1 MKYSIECEVDSK
13 IILDEDIRYYENGK
27 EFILISDENKLLS
40 VIKII
45 ADVSNPSL
53 FYSNVESCP
62 ETRMHYMIINRDN
75 QIYEE
80 LIDEFQ
86 QIESIL
92 AFSTQSLRKIYWENP
107 KEELIPETE
116 KEKEKLSVIGI
127 NWEMSHH
134 EKYTPLNEN
143 EFTEMM
149 EDRDKYA
156 DLRIPKAFFREG
168 INDFE
173 SFRYINAFYNF
184 YFIIEDLYG
193 GGKSKN
199 KDVEKELKKSDEFK
213 SFVQWMID
221 NLHNDNK
228 KHFDNICNYLKRHNK
243 NFDIDGLIFI
253 IVRMRGQLHHY
264 SGKSTQVH
272 GTPFNQKDFESI
284 AYLSLGLAVR
294 AILHKILE
302 INTQN
307 NKM

>member
-1 MKYSIECEVDSK
+1 MECEVDSK

-27 EFILISDENKLLS
+27 EFILISNENKLLS
-40 VIKII
+40 IIKII
-45 ADVSNPSL
+45 TDVSNPSL
-53 FYSNVESCP
+53 FYSNVESRP
-62 ETRMHYMIINRDN
+62 EIRMHSITINRDDK
-75 QIYEE
+75 IYEE

-86 QIESIL
+86 QMESIL
-92 AFSTQSLRKIYWENP
+92 AFSTQSLKKIYWENP

-116 KEKEKLSVIGI
+116 KEKEKLSVIGA
-127 NWEMSHH
+127 NWKMSHH
-134 EKYTPLNEN
+134 EKYAPLNEN

-221 NLHNDNK
+221 NLHKDNK
-228 KHFDNICNYLKRHNK
+228 KHFDNICNYLKLHSK
-243 NFDIDGLIFI
+243 NFDMDGLIFI
-253 IVRMRGQLHHY
+253 IVMMRGQLHHY
-264 SGKSTQVH
+264 SGKSTQIH

-294 AILHKILE
+294 AILQKILE